1 MANAVSND
9 TSRSGSGSAS
19 SAITMNSADSTPS
32 ELFTTL
38 LVAQIKNQ
46 NPLEPTDPSEF
57 VGQLTQLSQME
68 ALQNLVSQGGVTS
81 SMLESLQVL
90 TLGAQVGSQVT
101 VSTGT
106 VTLADQPV
114 SGSFN
119 LDSASG
125 KTTVVLTNATG
136 GKYSIELGSRAPG
149 EVAFTI
155 DPAALGIPPGSYA
168 IAVATDGDEAP
179 TVGIAGEVRRVRLS
193 PSAGVML
200 DVAGL
205 GEVSSTA
212 ITAFNGR
219 SALQPG
225 S

>member
-1 MANAVSND
+1 MQTTLDGAN
-9 TSRSGSGSAS
+9 GSTGGT
-19 SAITMNSADSTPS
+19 SAITMNAAGATTS

-68 ALQNLVSQGGVTS
+68 ALQNLVTQGGVTS

-101 VSTGT
+101 VRTDNVT
-106 VTLADQPV
+106 VGSEVVNGSFTLA
-114 SGSFN
+114 N
-119 LDSASG
+119 ASS
-125 KTTVVLTNATG
+125 KTTVVLTDAA
-136 GKYSIELGSRAPG
+136 GKKYNVALGTRAPG
-149 EVAFTI
+149 EVAFSI
-155 DPAALGIPPGSYA
+155 DPAALGIPAGNYK
-168 IAVATDGDEAP
+168 IAVSTDADESP

-193 PSAGVML
+193 PTAGVML

-205 GEVSSTA
+205 GEISSTA
-212 ITAFNGR
+212 ISAFNGR
-219 SALQPG
+219 SPLQTG